1 MSGTRRMMLY
11 GLCVVAV
18 IVLAG
23 CGGNIEEQSVQPP
36 ENAAKDSGIPVSGGV
51 EAAYTPTPEVTAT
64 PVNTATPLPT
74 AAPTARPTLELTPT
88 PAQPPFYD
96 RFVAAM
102 KNGNAKQ
109 VVGVYVEGVMAFR
122 VVQQPPSNPAFV
134 SGANN
139 VVTWFA
145 MVKKSTGNNGLLAHN
160 FLAGIKYVDL
170 APGQVVILVYGDGHT
185 EEFVVDTSSE
195 YQALNPTNPSSNF
208 VSVANGERLTSA
220 SLFSRVYSGAYRTI
234 FQTCIARDD
243 QPSWG
248 RLFIVAPEE

>member
-1 MSGTRRMMLY
+1 
-11 GLCVVAV
+11 V
-18 IVLAG
+18 
-23 CGGNIEEQSVQPP
+23 
-36 ENAAKDSGIPVSGGV
+36 
-51 EAAYTPTPEVTAT
+51 
-64 PVNTATPLPT
+64 
-74 AAPTARPTLELTPT
+74 
-88 PAQPPFYD
+88 QPPFYD

-109 VVGVYVEGVMAFR
+109 VVGVYVEGVLAFR
-122 VVQQPPSNPAFV
+122 VVQQPPSNPVFV

-139 VVTWFA
+139 VVTYFA
-145 MVKKSTGNNGLLAHN
+145 LVKRSTGNNGLLAHN

-185 EEFVVDTSSE
+185 EEFIVDTRSE

-220 SLFSRVYSGAYRTI
+220 SLFSRVYGGAYRTI

>member
-1 MSGTRRMMLY
+1 MSGLRAVVLY
-11 GLCVVAV
+11 GLLAAAV
-18 IVLAG
+18 IAQAG
-23 CGGNIEEQSVQPP
+23 CGGNTEAKTVQPV
-36 ENAAKDSGIPVSGGV
+36 NHAAAASDLPIPAPALT
-51 EAAYTPTPEVTAT
+51 AAPAPTETPAD
-64 PVNTATPLPT
+64 TATPLPT
-74 AAPTARPTLELTPT
+74 ATPTETPT
-88 PAQPPFYD
+88 PVPTPTAAQPPLYD
-96 RFVAAM
+96 RFVQAI

-109 VVGVYVEGVMAFR
+109 VVGVYVEGVLAYR
-122 VVQQPPSNPAFV
+122 VIQQPPSNPAFV

-160 FLAGIKYVDL
+160 FLAGIKYYDL
-170 APGQVVILVYGDGHT
+170 QPGQIAVLIYGDGRT
-185 EEFVVDTSSE
+185 EEFIVDTSAQ

-208 VSVANGERLTSA
+208 VSVANGERLTS
-220 SLFSRVYSGAYRTI
+220 SGLFSRVYGGAYKTT